1 MTVTILPELEIIYM
15 CHFTIG
21 PQSCQREKM
30 TKGKLPEPCIISRP
44 KQILGKTRWVVVV
57 MCERFSL
64 TTDMPELAR
73 EFRIDKV
80 LTFYKPRYNVAP
92 RQSVQVIVAEGRERW
107 LDEFR
112 WGLVP
117 FWAKDAVNADSL
129 MLEEK
134 RAFKR
139 IFTKNRCIIP
149 CDGYYLWQTN
159 ADGKTKQPMRI
170 VMNHRRA
177 FGMAGLYD
185 VWRSPSDGSEL
196 RTVTV
201 LTTAPNRLVA
211 PMSDRMPVI
220 LDAEGIDTWL
230 DLSMKDRNRLR
241 FLLRPLPS
249 EQMRAYPV
257 SQKVNDTAHE
267 EPECIEELDV
277 RLPLVRV

>member
-1 MTVTILPELEIIYM
+1 
-15 CHFTIG
+15 
-21 PQSCQREKM
+21 
-30 TKGKLPEPCIISRP
+30 
-44 KQILGKTRWVVVV
+44 

-64 TTDMPELAR
+64 TADMPELVR

-92 RQSVQVIVAEGRERW
+92 RQPIQVVVAEGRERW

-112 WGLVP
+112 WGLMP

-159 ADGKTKQPMRI
+159 DNGKTRQPMRI
-170 VMNHRRA
+170 VMNNNRA
-177 FGMAGLYD
+177 FGIAGLYD

-196 RTVTV
+196 RTATV

-211 PMSDRMPVI
+211 SMSDRMPVI
-220 LDAEGIDTWL
+220 LDAEGIDMWL
-230 DLSMKDRNRLR
+230 DPGMKDRNRLR

-257 SQKVNDTAHE
+257 SQRVNDTEHE
-267 EPECIEELDV
+267 EPDCVKELDLS
-277 RLPLVRV
+277 LPLVRA

>member
-1 MTVTILPELEIIYM
+1 
-15 CHFTIG
+15 
-21 PQSCQREKM
+21 
-30 TKGKLPEPCIISRP
+30 
-44 KQILGKTRWVVVV
+44 

-64 TTDMPELAR
+64 TTEMPELAR

-80 LTFYKPRYNVAP
+80 LTYYKPRYNVAP
-92 RQSVQVIVAEGRERW
+92 RQSIQVIVAADRERW

-129 MLEEK
+129 VLEEK

-139 IFTKNRCIIP
+139 IFTKNRCVIP
-149 CDGYYLWQTN
+149 CDGYYVWQTS
-159 ADGKTKQPMRI
+159 ADGRARQPMRI

-177 FGMAGLYD
+177 FGIAGLYD

-196 RTVTV
+196 RTVTL

-220 LDAEGIDTWL
+220 LDREGIDIWL
-230 DLSMKDRNRLR
+230 DPSMKDRNRLR
-241 FLLRPLPS
+241 FLLRPLPH
-249 EQMRAYPV
+249 EEMRAYPV
-257 SQKVNDTAHE
+257 SQKVNDAAHE
-267 EPECIEELDV
+267 EPECIEELGV